1 MSLLKP
7 DETSPLER
15 RSFIKLVVAGSA
27 GVAAAACRT
36 QTRTIA
42 PLLIPEEHI
51 TPGVAYWSRG
61 VCRQCDAGCGVLV
74 KRMEAIVPLTVDGK
88 PFRQSRLVAKKLEGN
103 PDHPLNQGGLCARGQ
118 AALEATYHP
127 MRLAG
132 PMRRAGSRG
141 GGTFE
146 PVQWTAALATLKRE
160 VAAAPAGAVGWL
172 GRPLRGTEAD
182 LVDGWIE
189 KVGGHRWEY
198 RALPAP
204 RAAADA
210 ARLERLGDADFVLS
224 FGNFLEGWP
233 GQAPTTRA
241 YSRFRRGR
249 RGVFFQVEPR
259 MSLTASNADRW
270 IGVRPGT
277 EGIFALGVAAELRA
291 RHPARFATAD
301 TPPAPEGLDAYA
313 APAVEE
319 ACGVQ
324 AGAVQEAASALA
336 AATHPLVVGGPSAYA
351 YPNGAFHERA
361 IGFLAA
367 LTDGTSRPASVAD
380 DATGATAFAAPLPA
394 PPRVLILHDVNPVFS
409 APPGWKLDAWLRAI
423 PTIVVLATLPDE
435 SVLGAD
441 LVLPLSTT
449 LESWADDER
458 RTHGGSLVATLNAP
472 AMKPLHDTRSLLE
485 IVVGLDESAGGA
497 SENPGRDAIQRH
509 WRALQTEFAP
519 SQAFTAFWAEAV
531 GRGGFWTAP
540 AASAPRPPQHA
551 HPVAPSPVPPPT
563 AAAPTSDYPLHLRLY
578 ESPLF
583 GDGAGSW
590 LTWLQELPDP
600 TSSAMWC
607 SWVEVHPRLAAK
619 LGLQQGDGVWV
630 ESSAGKIELPVFF
643 YPGLRPDTIAI
654 PTGQG
659 HHAGDAV
666 TNRGAN
672 PFALLVDARDAD
684 TGALAWE
691 ATRVRLTPSG
701 RRPPLPLF
709 GRSLQ
714 HPVTHR

>member
-1 MSLLKP
+1 MSLLKSDGP
-7 DETSPLER
+7 SPLER

-27 GVAAAACRT
+27 GAAAAACRT

-103 PDHPLNQGGLCARGQ
+103 PDHPLNQGGLCPRGQ

-127 MRLAG
+127 MRIAG
-132 PMRRAGSRG
+132 PLRRAATRGS
-141 GGTFE
+141 GTFE
-146 PVQWTAALATLKRE
+146 PVAWAVALATLKRE
-160 VAAAPAGAVGWL
+160 IAAAPAGAVGWL

-182 LVDGWIE
+182 LVDAWVTSI
-189 KVGGHRWEY
+189 GGHRWEY

-204 RAAADA
+204 RAASDA
-210 ARLERLGDADFVLS
+210 ARLERLADADFVLS
-224 FGNFLEGWP
+224 FGNFLEAWP
-233 GQAPTTRA
+233 AQAPTTRA

-277 EGIFALGVAAELRA
+277 EGIFALGVAVELRA
-291 RHPARFATAD
+291 RHPGRFATAD
-301 TPPAPEGLDAYA
+301 APPPEGLDAYTA
-313 APAVEE
+313 SAVAE
-319 ACGVQ
+319 ACGVPS
-324 AGAVQEAASALA
+324 GAVREAASALA
-336 AATHPLVVGGPSAYA
+336 AAKHPLVVGGPTAYA
-351 YPNGAFHERA
+351 YPDGAFHERA
-361 IGFLAA
+361 IRFLAA
-367 LTDGTSRPASVAD
+367 LTDGPSTSATVAD
-380 DATGATAFAAPLPA
+380 DRGDAAAFTAPLPD
-394 PPRVLILHDVNPVFS
+394 PPRVLIVHDANPVFS

-423 PTIVVLATLPDE
+423 PTIVVLATVPDE
-435 SVLGAD
+435 TVLGAD

-458 RTHGGSLVATLNAP
+458 HAYDGTLVATLNAP

-485 IVVGLDESAGGA
+485 IVAGLDGSPDDAVGDV
-497 SENPGRDAIQRH
+497 GRDAIQRH
-509 WRALQTEFAP
+509 WRSLQTAFAP
-519 SQAFTAFWAEAV
+519 SKTFAAFWAEAV

-540 AASAPRPPQHA
+540 SASAPRPPQRRQQ
-551 HPVAPSPVPPPT
+551 VAPIPVPPPT
-563 AAAPTSDYPLHLRLY
+563 KAASPSDYPLHLRLY

-600 TSSAMWC
+600 TTSAMW
-607 SWVEVHPRLAAK
+607 SNWVEVHPQLATK
-619 LGLQQGDGVWV
+619 LGLKQGDGVWV
-630 ESSAGKIELPVFF
+630 ESNAGRIELPVFF

-672 PFALLVDARDAD
+672 PFVLLADARDAED
-684 TGALAWE
+684 GSLAWE